1 MVLYLYVGLYL
12 DTSNKCFLEYL
23 FWFKRTRKLLVP
35 ILNRNTCTSCYYLI
49 KKIKKSNVN
58 KYMKKKE
65 ENRKPKPAISKA
77 DQDMIDE
84 LDYEYKKAHK
94 PYDKWERHWD
104 EA

>member
-1 MVLYLYVGLYL
+1 
-12 DTSNKCFLEYL
+12 
-23 FWFKRTRKLLVP
+23 
-35 ILNRNTCTSCYYLI
+35 
-49 KKIKKSNVN
+49 
-58 KYMKKKE
+58 MKKTKNSRE
-65 ENRKPKPAISKA
+65 KRIEISKA

>member
-1 MVLYLYVGLYL
+1 
-12 DTSNKCFLEYL
+12 
-23 FWFKRTRKLLVP
+23 
-35 ILNRNTCTSCYYLI
+35 
-49 KKIKKSNVN
+49 
-58 KYMKKKE
+58 MKKKQE
-65 ENRKPKPAISKA
+65 TPKRESTISKA

>member
-1 MVLYLYVGLYL
+1 
-12 DTSNKCFLEYL
+12 
-23 FWFKRTRKLLVP
+23 
-35 ILNRNTCTSCYYLI
+35 
-49 KKIKKSNVN
+49 
-58 KYMKKKE
+58 MKKR
-65 ENRKPKPAISKA
+65 RKNLEKRIEISKS

>member
-1 MVLYLYVGLYL
+1 MKK
-12 DTSNKCFLEYL
+12 D
-23 FWFKRTRKLLVP
+23 
-35 ILNRNTCTSCYYLI
+35 
-49 KKIKKSNVN
+49 KKIEKL
-58 KYMKKKE
+58 
-65 ENRKPKPAISKA
+65 PQISKS

>member
-1 MVLYLYVGLYL
+1 MQ
-12 DTSNKCFLEYL
+12 
-23 FWFKRTRKLLVP
+23 
-35 ILNRNTCTSCYYLI
+35 
-49 KKIKKSNVN
+49 KS
-58 KYMKKKE
+58 MKKQ
-65 ENRKPKPAISKA
+65 RKNQVEKPVVSKA

>member
-1 MVLYLYVGLYL
+1 
-12 DTSNKCFLEYL
+12 
-23 FWFKRTRKLLVP
+23 
-35 ILNRNTCTSCYYLI
+35 
-49 KKIKKSNVN
+49 
-58 KYMKKKE
+58 MKKAK
-65 ENRKPKPAISKA
+65 KPVRSPEISKA

>member
-1 MVLYLYVGLYL
+1 MLRRQTRGCKISPELQ
-12 DTSNKCFLEYL
+12 KFLE
-23 FWFKRTRKLLVP
+23 KH
-35 ILNRNTCTSCYYLI
+35 
-49 KKIKKSNVN
+49 
-58 KYMKKKE
+58 MKKEKKAVTPRE
-65 ENRKPKPAISKA
+65 ISKA

>member
-1 MVLYLYVGLYL
+1 MKK
-12 DTSNKCFLEYL
+12 DKNSNK
-23 FWFKRTRKLLVP
+23 K
-35 ILNRNTCTSCYYLI
+35 NTI
-49 KKIKKSNVN
+49 
-58 KYMKKKE
+58 
-65 ENRKPKPAISKA
+65 ISKA

>member
-1 MVLYLYVGLYL
+1 MVFIIYHITGKISIKN
-12 DTSNKCFLEYL
+12 DGISNTKVYN
-23 FWFKRTRKLLVP
+23 KHDM
-35 ILNRNTCTSCYYLI
+35 
-49 KKIKKSNVN
+49 KKD
-58 KYMKKKE
+58 KKKE
-65 ENRKPKPAISKA
+65 PTSTISKA

>member
-1 MVLYLYVGLYL
+1 
-12 DTSNKCFLEYL
+12 
-23 FWFKRTRKLLVP
+23 
-35 ILNRNTCTSCYYLI
+35 
-49 KKIKKSNVN
+49 
-58 KYMKKKE
+58 MKKEKKQITPRE
-65 ENRKPKPAISKA
+65 ISKA

>member
-1 MVLYLYVGLYL
+1 MEKPV
-12 DTSNKCFLEYL
+12 
-23 FWFKRTRKLLVP
+23 
-35 ILNRNTCTSCYYLI
+35 
-49 KKIKKSNVN
+49 
-58 KYMKKKE
+58 KKE
-65 ENRKPKPAISKA
+65 KNINKRPQISKA

>member
-1 MVLYLYVGLYL
+1 M
-12 DTSNKCFLEYL
+12 
-23 FWFKRTRKLLVP
+23 RTPNLG
-35 ILNRNTCTSCYYLI
+35 S
-49 KKIKKSNVN
+49 KISPKTVKNPGIR
-58 KYMKKKE
+58 MK
-65 ENRKPKPAISKA
+65 NRKKPQTEKPTISKA